1 MGAISLRHNRTALID
16 EAKCTECCTCLRA
29 YVCPTDA
36 IEETNL
42 AWPRSIRTQFS
53 SVTGV
58 HKKTG
63 VSGRGT
69 YEMKTNDVTGR
80 FHKAEAGFSIDIGR
94 PGVGT
99 TMKDVEKIAMEVAK
113 LGVEFEFQ
121 NPVTMLMADKN
132 SGKLRKDV
140 MGEVIHSCVLEFKTD
155 IRRVPLVV
163 ETLKQVA
170 ERVDTVFCVGCIGRV
185 LSDGSIPV
193 RTELDKAGISYR
205 PNGKVCVGLGRPE
218 ANFGEP

>member
-16 EAKCTECCTCLRA
+16 KAKCTECYTCLRA

-36 IEETNL
+36 IEETDL
-42 AWPRSIRTQFS
+42 AWPRSIRKQFS
-53 SVTGV
+53 SVIDV
-58 HKKTG
+58 HKDTG

-80 FHKAEAGFSIDIGR
+80 FRNAEAGFSVDIGR

-113 LGVEFEFQ
+113 LGVEFESQ

-132 SGKLRKDV
+132 SGELRKDL
-140 MGEVIHSCVLEFKTD
+140 MEEVVQSCVLEFKTEVAR
-155 IRRVPLVV
+155 IPQVA
-163 ETLKQVA
+163 ETLKRVA

-193 RTELDKAGISYR
+193 RAELDRAGISYR

-218 ANFGEP
+218 ANSGEL